1 MNQVETQYRRSG
13 PPTDAEAVYAVMLAS
28 VRRLAPPDPYSQEVV
43 DTWMDG
49 RSVEDYR
56 DDCASGE
63 IWIAE
68 LSGEVVGFSQ
78 GTPPGEVKRLFVKEA
93 AIGLGIGTELMKR
106 ALSDARAN
114 GETEVIIDATL
125 NAASFY
131 EGWGGFHRIGTGG
144 VFPGREGLP
153 PIEIVHMTQ
162 SF

>member
-13 PPTDAEAVYAVMLAS
+13 PMDAEAVFAVMLAS
-28 VRRLAPPDPYSQEVV
+28 VRRLAPDPYSQEVV
-43 DTWMDG
+43 TTWMHG
-49 RSVEDYR
+49 RSIEDYR

-68 LSGEVVGFSQ
+68 RSGEVVGFSH
-78 GTPPGEVKRLFVKEA
+78 GVPGEVKRLFVKET
-93 AIGLGIGTELMKR
+93 AIGLGIGAELMKR

-114 GETEVIIDATL
+114 GETKVIIDATL
-125 NAASFY
+125 NAAPFY
-131 EGWGGFHRIGTGG
+131 ERWGFHRIGTG
-144 VFPGREGLP
+144 VFPGRDGLP